1 MIPTGRHT
9 IPASDAVES
18 VQELV
23 SCRAGERL
31 QLHRDGAKMRWFAG
45 RKGIDHATWS
55 NYNILDPVI
64 TQHVRS
70 TKCIL
75 DGEILVWNTV
85 R

>member
-1 MIPTGRHT
+1 L
-9 IPASDAVES
+9 PASAAVQPIER
-18 VQELV
+18 VI

-31 QLHRDGAKMRWFAG
+31 QLHRDGANMRWFAG

-55 NYNILDPVI
+55 SYNILDPVI
-64 TQHVRS
+64 TQRVRS

-75 DGEILVWNTV
+75 DGELLVWNVV